1 MPANKLWRQKMI
13 LIKDIMKPREEI
25 VEGKFQGVIQ
35 SHKVDSVEDRLE
47 SNPERLF
54 RITYIS
60 SALKRALERV
70 NEKLTGASHQGAI
83 LIVGPYGA
91 GKTHGLITLYHI
103 LKSPQ
108 IAKIWLRNWKVN
120 IALPSSTKVCIIST
134 RRYDVDFL
142 WEPIFSKLGREDM
155 LSKIKRFPTVDQIE
169 EIVGDETCA
178 IFIDEIE
185 NWYGSF
191 DPEKQADLI
200 ERNETFLEH
209 LFEVANDPNRRL
221 FVFVTFLEEKEGL
234 KKIFNRTKPVRIDV
248 SATEDREKIV
258 LHRLF
263 ENSDQKDLDK
273 VESVI
278 GSYVDK
284 YSAPIKV
291 ENPYSYKQRMI
302 ETYPFHPLVLESL
315 TQIYEAA
322 TERQDIR
329 GMMNVLADMVKDN
342 FDRKDLLLLCD
353 LDENAFRGI
362 DLRLVEKYN
371 YDLER
376 VKDIS
381 YGSKILKSIL
391 IFTLNDKTIGATE
404 SDILLSVF
412 SPTQGEMLNALIM
425 DLENIYGKPH
435 YLHKEGD
442 FYLFKHDLNIFALL
456 EKEKRNITDED
467 IKNKIA
473 EITKKDVFENRVF
486 IYGFENIPDDSKIKM
501 VVSLESWGEN
511 DSLKEK
517 LANFYQSKNWQ
528 NTYIIILPNSGGVSS
543 SYEIKEKTK
552 RLLAG
557 ELLQGQVEDKDRKIQ
572 KLISEER
579 EQIAEKIKASYGRIV
594 KWVARGKELVPRLIN
609 VLPDISAI
617 REKAESDSS
626 LVGDF
631 VIQEVKDKAE
641 GLRLEFLINDF
652 KKFRRFPQVLDDE
665 VIFSCLRNLHRDKRI
680 VIQGDRGKWYIDE
693 IPRTLE
699 TGFVIFDP
707 KYAPSEEVIETGV
720 GEIREGEEQIE
731 EKESTK
737 EREPEVERRQKKLL
751 QLRGNSPR
759 VILSQIEARTQE
771 KDLFTEINIKYQF
784 AKGLSK
790 YEIMKF
796 IKQLPQEEAEIE
808 GEVELWRENE
818 DR

>member
-25 VEGKFQGVIQ
+25 IEGKFQGVIQ

-47 SNPERLF
+47 SNPEKLF
-54 RITYIS
+54 RVTYIS

-70 NEKLTGASHQGAI
+70 NEKLTGVSNQGAV

-103 LKSPQ
+103 FKEPQ
-108 IAKIWLRNWKVN
+108 IAKDWLRNWKIN
-120 IALPSSTKVCIIST
+120 IALPSSTKTCIISS
-134 RRYDVDFL
+134 RIYDVDFL
-142 WEPIFSKLGREDM
+142 WEPIFSKLGRRDI

-209 LFEVANDPNRRL
+209 LFEVANDPNRKL
-221 FVFVTFLEEKEGL
+221 LVFVTFLEEKEGL

-248 SATEDREKIV
+248 STTEDREKIV

-263 ENSDQKDLDK
+263 ENPDQKDLDK
-273 VESVI
+273 VEEVI
-278 GSYVDK
+278 QGYVDK
-284 YSAPIKV
+284 YSEPIKI
-291 ENPYSYKQRMI
+291 ENPFKFKQRMI

-322 TERQDIR
+322 AERQDIR
-329 GMMNVLADMVKDN
+329 GMMNVLADMVRDN
-342 FDRKDLLLLCD
+342 YDKKDLLLICD
-353 LDENAFRGI
+353 LDENVFRGI

-381 YGSKILKSIL
+381 YGREILKSIL

-412 SPTQGEMLNALIM
+412 SPTQGQTLNALIM

-442 FYLFKHDLNIFALL
+442 FYQFRHDLNIFALL
-456 EKEKRNITDED
+456 EKEKKNITDDD

-473 EITKKDVFENRVF
+473 EITKRDVFENRVF
-486 IYGFENIPDDSKIKM
+486 IYGFEDIPDDSKIKM
-501 VVSLESWGEN
+501 VVSLEPWGEN
-511 DSLKEK
+511 DRLKEK
-517 LANFYQSKNWQ
+517 LANFYQGKNWQ
-528 NTYIIILPNSGGVSS
+528 NTYIIILPESTSILS

-557 ELLQGQVEDKDRKIQ
+557 EALQGQVEDKDRKIQ
-572 KLISEER
+572 KLLSEER
-579 EQIAEKIKASYGRIV
+579 EQIRELIKSSYGRML
-594 KWVARGKELVPRLIN
+594 KWVTRGKELVPRLIN
-609 VLPDISAI
+609 VSADISAI
-617 REKAESDSS
+617 REKAGSDAS

-631 VIQEVKDKAE
+631 VMQEIKDKAE
-641 GLRLEFLINDF
+641 GVRLEFLINDF
-652 KKFRRFPQVLDDE
+652 KKFRRFPQILDDE
-665 VIFSCLRNLHRDKRI
+665 VIFSAIRNLHRDKRV

-693 IPRTLE
+693 MPRTLE
-699 TGFVIFDP
+699 TNFVIFDP
-707 KYAPSEEVIETGV
+707 KYAPSEEVIQTEV
-720 GEIREGEEQIE
+720 EEIPEGKEKPEREGPEEGI
-731 EKESTK
+731 
-737 EREPEVERRQKKLL
+737 EVERRQKKQL

-771 KDLFTEINIKYQF
+771 KDLFTEITIKYQF
-784 AKGLSK
+784 AKELSK
-790 YEIMKF
+790 PEIMKF

-808 GEVELWRENE
+808 GEVDLWRENE
-818 DR
+818 D

>member
-1 MPANKLWRQKMI
+1 MA
-13 LIKDIMKPREEI
+13 LIKDIMKPRKEI

-35 SHKVDSVEDRLE
+35 SHKVDSEEDRIE
-47 SNPERLF
+47 SNPEKLF
-54 RITYIS
+54 RVTYIS

-70 NEKLTGASHQGAI
+70 NEKLTGISNQGAI

-103 LKSPQ
+103 LKEPQ
-108 IAKIWLRNWKVN
+108 ISKNWLRNWKVETT
-120 IALPSSTKVCIIST
+120 LPSSTKTCIIST

-142 WEPIFSKLGREDM
+142 WEPIFPKLGRPDI

-169 EIVGDETCA
+169 EVVGDDTCA

-209 LFEVANDPNRRL
+209 LFEVANDPNRKL
-221 FVFVTFLEEKEGL
+221 LVFLTFLEEKEGL

-263 ENSDQKDLDK
+263 ENSDKKDLEK
-273 VESVI
+273 VERVI
-278 GSYVDK
+278 QGYVEK
-284 YSAPIKV
+284 YSAPIKI
-291 ENPYSYKQRMI
+291 ENPYNYKQRMI
-302 ETYPFHPLVLESL
+302 GTYPFHPLVLESL

-342 FDRKDLLLLCD
+342 FDRKDLLLIRD

-381 YGSKILKSIL
+381 YGREILKSIL

-412 SPTQGEMLNALIM
+412 SPTQGETLSALIM

-435 YLHKEGD
+435 YLHKEGE
-442 FYLFKHDLNIFALL
+442 FYQFRHDLNIFALL
-456 EKEKRNITDED
+456 EKEKKNITDEK

-486 IYGFENIPDDSKIKM
+486 IYGFENIPDDSKTKM

-511 DSLKEK
+511 DK
-517 LANFYQSKNWQ
+517 LRENMSNFYQGKTWQ
-528 NTYIIILPNSGGVSS
+528 NTYIIILPISDSVFS

-579 EQIAEKIKASYGRIV
+579 EQIAEKIKISYGRIV

-609 VLPDISAI
+609 TLPDLSAI
-617 REKAESDSS
+617 REKAGSDPS

-631 VIQEVKDKAE
+631 VIEEVKDKAE
-641 GLRLEFLINDF
+641 GVRLEFLLNDF

-693 IPRTLE
+693 IPRSLE
-699 TGFVIFDP
+699 NSFVIFDP
-707 KYAPSEEVIETGV
+707 KYAPPEEVIDTGV
-720 GEIREGEEQIE
+720 GEIREGIEQIE
-731 EKESTK
+731 EKEPQK
-737 EREPEVERRQKKLL
+737 EKEIRIERREKKLL

-784 AKGLSK
+784 AKELSK
-790 YEIMKF
+790 QEIMKF

-818 DR
+818 I

>member
-1 MPANKLWRQKMI
+1 
-13 LIKDIMKPREEI
+13 
-25 VEGKFQGVIQ
+25 V
-35 SHKVDSVEDRLE
+35 
-47 SNPERLF
+47 
-54 RITYIS
+54 TYIS

-142 WEPIFSKLGREDM
+142 WEPIFSNLGREDI

-209 LFEVANDPNRRL
+209 LFEVANDPNRKL
-221 FVFVTFLEEKEGL
+221 LVFVTFLEEKEGL
-234 KKIFNRTKPVRIDV
+234 KKIFNRTKPIRIDV

-263 ENSDQKDLDK
+263 ENSDQKDLNK
-273 VESVI
+273 VEEVVQ
-278 GSYVDK
+278 GYVEK
-284 YSAPIKV
+284 YSAPIKI

-329 GMMNVLADMVKDN
+329 GMMNVLADMVKEN
-342 FDRKDLLLLCD
+342 FNRKDLLLLCD

-362 DLRLVEKYN
+362 DLRLVEKYT

-376 VKDIS
+376 VKELS
-381 YGSKILKSIL
+381 YGRQILKSIL

-412 SPTQGEMLNALIM
+412 SPTQGETLNALIM

-435 YLHKEGD
+435 YLHKDGD

-456 EKEKRNITDED
+456 EKEKKNITDED

-486 IYGFENIPDDSKIKM
+486 IYGFESIPDDSKIKM
-501 VVSLESWGEN
+501 VVSLEPWGEN
-511 DSLKEK
+511 DRLKEK
-517 LANFYQSKNWQ
+517 LTSFYQGKNWQ
-528 NTYIIILPNSGGVSS
+528 NTYIIILPESIGILS

-557 ELLQGQVEDKDRKIQ
+557 ETLQGQVEDKDKKIQ
-572 KLISEER
+572 KLISEEKEQVR
-579 EQIAEKIKASYGRIV
+579 ELIKSSYGRIV
-594 KWVARGKELVPRLIN
+594 KWVTREEGELVPRLIN
-609 VLPDISAI
+609 VSSDISAI
-617 REKAESDSS
+617 REKAGSDSS
-626 LVGDF
+626 LVDDF
-631 VIQEVKDKAE
+631 IMQEVKDKAE
-641 GLRLEFLINDF
+641 GVRLEFLINDF
-652 KKFRRFPQVLDDE
+652 KKFRRFPLILDDE
-665 VIFSCLRNLHRDKRI
+665 VIFSAIRNLHRDKKI
-680 VIQGDRGKWYIDE
+680 VIQGDRGKWYINE

-699 TGFVIFDP
+699 GGFVIFDP
-707 KYAPSEEVIETGV
+707 KYAPSEVVVETEA
-720 GEIREGEEQIE
+720 GEIQGSEEQIKDKGYTE
-731 EKESTK
+731 GKEI
-737 EREPEVERRQKKLL
+737 EVERRQKKLL
-751 QLRGNSPR
+751 HVRGNSPR

-784 AKGLSK
+784 AKELSK
-790 YEIMKF
+790 QEIMKF
-796 IKQLPQEEAEIE
+796 IKQLPQQEAEIE

-818 DR
+818 DE

>member
-1 MPANKLWRQKMI
+1 MT
-13 LIKDIMKPREEI
+13 LIKDIMKPRKEI

-35 SHKVDSVEDRLE
+35 SHKVDSKEDRIE
-47 SNPERLF
+47 SNPEKLF
-54 RITYIS
+54 RVTYIS

-70 NEKLTGASHQGAI
+70 NEKLTGISNQGAI

-103 LKSPQ
+103 LKEPQ
-108 IAKIWLRNWKVN
+108 IAQNWLRNWKVETT
-120 IALPSSTKVCIIST
+120 LPSSTKTCIIST

-155 LSKIKRFPTVDQIE
+155 PGKIKRFPTVDQIE
-169 EIVGDETCA
+169 EVVGDDTCT

-209 LFEVANDPNRRL
+209 LFEVANDPNRKL
-221 FVFVTFLEEKEGL
+221 LVFLTFLEEKEGL

-248 SATEDREKIV
+248 SAPEDREKIL

-263 ENSDQKDLDK
+263 ENSDKKDLEK
-273 VESVI
+273 VERVI
-278 GSYVDK
+278 QGYVEK
-284 YSAPIKV
+284 YSAPIKI

-302 ETYPFHPLVLESL
+302 GTYPFHPLVLESL

-329 GMMNVLADMVKDN
+329 GMMNVLADMVKEN
-342 FDRKDLLLLCD
+342 FDRKDLLLICD

-381 YGSKILKSIL
+381 YGKQILKSIL

-412 SPTQGEMLNALIM
+412 SPTQGETLNALIM

-442 FYLFKHDLNIFALL
+442 FYQIRHDLNIFALL
-456 EKEKRNITDED
+456 EKEKKNITDEK

-486 IYGFENIPDDSKIKM
+486 IYGFENIPDDSKTKM

-511 DSLKEK
+511 DK
-517 LANFYQSKNWQ
+517 LRENMSNFYQGKTWQ
-528 NTYIIILPNSGGVSS
+528 NTYIIILPISDNVFS

-579 EQIAEKIKASYGRIV
+579 EQIAEKIKISYGRIV

-609 VLPDISAI
+609 TLPDLSAI
-617 REKAESDSS
+617 REKAGSDPS

-631 VIQEVKDKAE
+631 VIEEVKDKAE
-641 GLRLEFLINDF
+641 GVRLEFLLNDF

-693 IPRTLE
+693 MPRSLE
-699 TGFVIFDP
+699 NSFVIFDP
-707 KYAPSEEVIETGV
+707 KYAPPEEVIDTGA
-720 GEIREGEEQIE
+720 GGIQEGEEQIE
-731 EKESTK
+731 GKEPPKEKEIG
-737 EREPEVERRQKKLL
+737 VERREKKLL
-751 QLRGNSPR
+751 QLKGNSPR

-784 AKGLSK
+784 AKELSK
-790 YEIMKF
+790 QEIMKF

-818 DR
+818 T

>member
-1 MPANKLWRQKMI
+1 MN
-13 LIKDIMKPREEI
+13 LIKDIMKPRKEVI
-25 VEGKFQGVIQ
+25 EGKFQGVLQ
-35 SHKVDSVEDRLE
+35 SHKVESDEKRLE
-47 SNPERLF
+47 SNSSELF
-54 RITYIS
+54 KVTYIS
-60 SALKRALERV
+60 SALKRSLERI
-70 NEKLTGASHQGAI
+70 NEKLLGISNQGAI
-83 LIVGPYGA
+83 LIVGPYGS
-91 GKTHGLITLYHI
+91 GKTHGLITLYHVFKEPKI
-103 LKSPQ
+103 AKSWLKSWN
-108 IAKIWLRNWKVN
+108 IE
-120 IALPSSTKVCIIST
+120 IALPHFTKTCLIST

-142 WEPIFSKLGREDM
+142 WEPIFSKLGREDI
-155 LSKIKRFPTVDQIE
+155 LRKVNRFPTVDQIE
-169 EIVGDETCA
+169 ELFGDETCA

-221 FVFVTFLEEKEGL
+221 LVFVTFLEEKEGL

-273 VESVI
+273 IEEVIQGYVEA
-278 GSYVDK
+278 
-284 YSAPIKV
+284 YSAPIKI
-291 ENPYSYKQRMI
+291 ENPYSYKQRML

-342 FDRKDLLLLCD
+342 YESKDLLLVCD
-353 LDENAFRGI
+353 LDEKAFRGI

-371 YDLER
+371 YDLNR

-381 YGSKILKSIL
+381 YGKEILKSIL

-412 SPTQGEMLNALIM
+412 SPTQGETLNALIM
-425 DLENIYGKPH
+425 ELENIYGRPH

-456 EKEKRNITDED
+456 EKEKKNITDED

-473 EITKKDVFENRVF
+473 DITKKDVFENRVF
-486 IYGFENIPDDSKIKM
+486 IYGFESIPDDSKVKI

-511 DSLKEK
+511 DSLKER
-517 LANFYQSKNWQ
+517 LNSFYQGKNWQ
-528 NTYIIILPNSGGVSS
+528 NTYIIILPNSMGVIS

-557 ELLQGQVEDKDRKIQ
+557 ELLQGQVEDGEGKIQ

-579 EQIAEKIKASYGRIV
+579 EQIAEKIKTFYGRIV
-594 KWVARGKELVPRLIN
+594 KWVIRGKELVPRLIN
-609 VLPDISAI
+609 VSPDISAI
-617 REKAESDSS
+617 REKAGSDSS

-631 VIQEVKDKAE
+631 VMQEVKDKAE
-641 GLRLEFLINDF
+641 GVRLEFLINDF

-665 VIFSCLRNLHRDKRI
+665 VIFSAIRNLHRDKKI
-680 VIQGDRGKWYIDE
+680 VIQGDRGKWYINE
-693 IPRTLE
+693 MPRTLE
-699 TGFVIFDP
+699 GSFVIFDP
-707 KYAPSEEVIETGV
+707 KYAPSEEVIETEA
-720 GEIREGEEQIE
+720 GEIKVSEEQIK
-731 EKESTK
+731 EKEYAK
-737 EREPEVERRQKKLL
+737 EKEIEVERRQKKLL
-751 QLRGNSPR
+751 HVRGNSPR

-784 AKGLSK
+784 AKELSK
-790 YEIMKF
+790 QEIMKF
-796 IKQLPQEEAEIE
+796 IKQLPQQEAEIE

>member
-1 MPANKLWRQKMI
+1 MI
-13 LIKDIMKPREEI
+13 LIEDIIKPRKEI

-47 SNPERLF
+47 SNPEKLF
-54 RITYIS
+54 RVTYIS

-70 NEKLTGASHQGAI
+70 NEKLTGVSNQGAV

-103 LKSPQ
+103 LKEPQ
-108 IAKIWLRNWKVN
+108 IAKDWLRNWKIN
-120 IALPSSTKVCIIST
+120 IDLPSSTKTCIIST

-142 WEPIFSKLGREDM
+142 WEPIFSKLGRQDM
-155 LSKIKRFPTVDQIE
+155 LSEIKRFPTVDQIE

-209 LFEVANDPNRRL
+209 LFEVANDPHRKL
-221 FVFVTFLEEKEGL
+221 LIFVTFLEEKEGL
-234 KKIFNRTKPVRIDV
+234 KKILNRTKPVRIDV
-248 SATEDREKIV
+248 SATYDREKIV

-263 ENSDQKDLDK
+263 ENSDKKDLDK
-273 VESVI
+273 VEEVI
-278 GSYVDK
+278 QGYVDK
-284 YSAPIKV
+284 YSKPIKI

-302 ETYPFHPLVLESL
+302 DTYPFHPLVLESL
-315 TQIYEAA
+315 AQIYEAA

-342 FDRKDLLLLCD
+342 FYRKDLLLICD

-381 YGSKILKSIL
+381 YGKDILKSIL

-412 SPTQGEMLNALIM
+412 SPTQGETLNALIM

-456 EKEKRNITDED
+456 EKEKKNITEED
-467 IKNKIA
+467 IKSKVA

-486 IYGFENIPDDSKIKM
+486 IYGFENIPDDNKIKM

-511 DSLKEK
+511 NSLKNE
-517 LANFYQSKNWQ
+517 LADFYQGKNWQ
-528 NTYIIILPNSGGVSS
+528 NTYIIILPEGTGILS
-543 SYEIKEKTK
+543 SYEIKERTK

-557 ELLQGQVEDKDRKIQ
+557 ELLQRQVEDKDRKIQ

-594 KWVARGKELVPRLIN
+594 KWATREKELVPRLIN
-609 VLPDISAI
+609 VTPDISAI
-617 REKAESDSS
+617 REKAGSDSS
-626 LVGDF
+626 LVSDF

-641 GLRLEFLINDF
+641 GVRLEFLINDF

-665 VIFSCLRNLHRDKRI
+665 VIFGAIRNLHRDKRV

-693 IPRTLE
+693 IPRSLE
-699 TGFVIFDP
+699 NSYVIFDP
-707 KYAPSEEVIETGV
+707 KYAPQDVIVETV
-720 GEIREGEEQIE
+720 EGEIREGEEQIE
-731 EKESTK
+731 EKESTRK
-737 EREPEVERRQKKLL
+737 TELEVERRERKLL
-751 QLRGNSPR
+751 QLKGNSPR

-784 AKGLSK
+784 AKELSK
-790 YEIMKF
+790 QEIMKF

-808 GEVELWRENE
+808 GEVELWRGNE
-818 DR
+818 T